1 MQFNKYLIVLYL
13 SVTASVS
20 SFDGVAS
27 ENQFPYL
34 ANEIQVD
41 GYLNE
46 DAWQQAS
53 VLHLKNVTNP
63 FENTPSPVST
73 EVRFFENGDTLFVS
87 FLAQDNDPSHLRAFF
102 HPRDKA
108 QRDDLVGVRLDPYGD
123 HRIVFQFFVNPH
135 GVQID
140 STEDVIDRTE
150 SLSWDAIWDS
160 AGVITDKGYQ
170 VEIAIPLR
178 SINFDSQND
187 NANWAVEFIRLYP
200 REEQYRL
207 SHISI
212 DRDNECLSC
221 QMPLFSGFERY
232 EQSETLQ
239 FTPTFVA
246 NHQENRNLKTNSKR
260 QSQTDYEV
268 GLDIKWGISS
278 DIFLNATFNPDF
290 SQVEADDAQI
300 NINDNFTLTIAEKRP
315 FFLENQDIFNT
326 DYNLVYTRNISAPN
340 VGAKIT
346 GRTGKHAFGLFA
358 TDDESTTF
366 FVPGNLGSSI
376 AKLDNSS
383 NNAALRYRYD
393 SSENFHVGFLGTAR
407 TADDYHNYIGS
418 TDVLY
423 KLTPQD
429 IFRGQ
434 LIYSN
439 TAYPTDLSQQFC
451 NGETDQD
458 CLNETQCEFAD
469 CDINEAYLRTFGD
482 DDFEGHALRLRY
494 NHEERDWF
502 AVARYQE
509 ISEGFRSDLGNQ
521 VRVDQNRVVAEA
533 GVYYWGTQDSW
544 WNKITAWVDWDIL
557 RNDERDVL
565 EREWEYAFEILGS
578 RQSYFFIVFINRDE
592 VGSRLDQ
599 SVLTVSG
606 NTSRFNI
613 QRWESYFEIQVLSN
627 VFFSAD
633 IDFGDRIDFNNNRKG
648 TQRRII
654 TNIEYNINNHLK
666 ASLNYDWNRLKAD
679 GEEVFITNAADLRID
694 YNFDLRHALKFSL
707 IHKNIEQNLANQ
719 PAILPENLPYSD
731 KTELSTQLIYS
742 YQVNPQSVIFAGYS
756 DSSLADDQIVDV
768 KRNSYN
774 VFMKFSYAWLY

>member
-1 MQFNKYLIVLYL
+1 MQNNKYLIIFCL
-13 SVTASVS
+13 SAIISLNS
-20 SFDGVAS
+20 LAS

-34 ANEIQVD
+34 ANEIEVD
-41 GYLNE
+41 GYLTE
-46 DAWQQAS
+46 EIWQKAA
-53 VLHLKNVTNP
+53 VLHLENVTDP
-63 FENTPSPVST
+63 FENTPAPVST

-87 FLAQDNDPSHLRAFF
+87 FLAQDNDPSQLRAFF
-102 HPRDKA
+102 HNRDKA
-108 QRDDLVGVRLDPYGD
+108 QRDDLVGIRLDPYGD
-123 HRIVFQFFVNPH
+123 HRIVFQFFVNPL

-140 STEDVIDRTE
+140 STEDVIAMNE

-160 AGVITDKGYQ
+160 AGVVTDKGYQ
-170 VEIAIPLR
+170 VEMAIPLR
-178 SINFDSQND
+178 SINFDSE
-187 NANWAVEFIRLYP
+187 NANSNWAVEFIRFYP

-207 SHISI
+207 SHIRI

-221 QMPLFSGFERY
+221 QMPLFTGFERY
-232 EQSETLQ
+232 EQSKTLQ
-239 FTPTFVA
+239 LTPTFVA
-246 NHQENRNLKTNSKR
+246 NHQESRDLTSDANWH
-260 QSQTDYEV
+260 SQTDYEV

-300 NINDNFTLTIAEKRP
+300 NINDNFTLTITEKRP

-326 DYNLVYTRNISAPN
+326 DYNLVYTRNISAPDI
-340 VGAKIT
+340 GAKIT

-376 AKLDNSS
+376 AQLDSSS

-407 TADDYHNYIGS
+407 TASDYHNYVGS
-418 TDVLY
+418 TDILY

-451 NGETDQD
+451 NSENEQD
-458 CLNETQCEFAD
+458 CLNETECEFAD
-469 CDINEAYLRTFGD
+469 CIINEAYLRTVSD

-502 AVARYQE
+502 SNVRYQE

-521 VRVDQNRVVAEA
+521 VRVDQNRLVAQA
-533 GVYYWGTQDSW
+533 GVYYWGTPDSW
-544 WNKITAWVDWDIL
+544 WNKITFWVDWDIL

-565 EREWEYAFEILGS
+565 EREWEYSFEIFGS
-578 RQSYFFIVFINRDE
+578 RQSYFYLVYINRDE
-592 VGSRLDQ
+592 VGARLDK
-599 SVLTVSG
+599 SVLDVTG
-606 NTSRFNI
+606 NTSSFDI
-613 QRWESYFEIQVLSN
+613 KRWESYFELQLFSN
-627 VFFSAD
+627 VFISGD
-633 IDFGDRIDFNNNRKG
+633 ISLGDRIDFNNNRKG
-648 TQRRII
+648 TQRRINS
-654 TNIEYNINNHLK
+654 NIEYNISDHLK
-666 ASLNYDWNRLKAD
+666 ATLNYDWNFLKAD
-679 GEEVFITNAADLRID
+679 GEEVFTTNVADLRID

-707 IHKNIEQNLANQ
+707 IHTKIERNLANQ
-719 PAILPENLPYSD
+719 PAILPENLPDSERI
-731 KTELSTQLIYS
+731 ELSTQLIYS

-756 DSSLADDQIVDV
+756 DGALADDQIVNV
-768 KRNSYN
+768 RRNSYN